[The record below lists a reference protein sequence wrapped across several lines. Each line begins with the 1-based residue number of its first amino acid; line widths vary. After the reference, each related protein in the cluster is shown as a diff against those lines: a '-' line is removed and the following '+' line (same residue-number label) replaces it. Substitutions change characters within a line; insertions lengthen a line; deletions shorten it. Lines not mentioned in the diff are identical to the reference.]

1 MKQHA
6 PLITGLLLAATLVV
20 DAIAV
25 GWYGETQ
32 PVSRAA
38 ILYDAIISAQL
49 AIVVLWAAFSAR
61 SALWGWVASVVAVT
75 VATIPAV
82 ALGVLS
88 FAEGCGAYGSFVAIL
103 AAMLWMIRRSN
114 LWQRLSGATRTTWQF
129 SLMQMLAITTI
140 VAVLIV
146 SLRHLPPSSLVATSW
161 QLVTLLTLGDTL
173 VVVTTLLAWASD
185 SHTMARLAAASGAA
199 ATLGVI
205 EAMIVDSGLLGA
217 QLALSLDRNLIDFMA
232 YTVIMA
238 VVIFIWLEL
247 VPLVP
252 HARRA
257 ASLPPAGADAS

>member
-20 DAIAV
+20 DAIAI
-25 GWYGETQ
+25 GWYAETQ

-38 ILYDAIISAQL
+38 ILYDALISAQL
-49 AIVVLWAAFSAR
+49 AIVVLWAVFSAR
-61 SALWGWVASVVAVT
+61 SSLSGWVASIAAVI
-75 VATIPAV
+75 AASIPAV
-82 ALGVLS
+82 GLGLLS
-88 FAEGCGAYGSFVAIL
+88 VAEGCGLYGSFVAIL
-103 AAMLWMIRRSN
+103 AAMLWMIRRSR
-114 LWQRLSGATRTTWQF
+114 LWQRLTGAPATTWQF
-129 SLMQMLAITTI
+129 SLMHMLAITTI
-140 VAVLIV
+140 VAVLITLLRSSPLV
-146 SLRHLPPSSLVATSW
+146 SPGTELW
-161 QLVTLLTLGDTL
+161 QFITLLTVGDAL
-173 VVVTTLLAWASD
+173 VVATTLLAWAND
-185 SHTMARLAAASGAA
+185 SHTMARLAAACGAA

-238 VVIFIWLEL
+238 VVIFVWLEL